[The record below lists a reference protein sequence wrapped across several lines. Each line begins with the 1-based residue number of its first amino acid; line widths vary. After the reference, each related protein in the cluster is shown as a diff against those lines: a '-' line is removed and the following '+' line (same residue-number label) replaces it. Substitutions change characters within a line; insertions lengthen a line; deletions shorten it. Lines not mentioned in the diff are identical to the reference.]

1 MIDKWLIIYGCVF
14 AGSLI
19 LTLIMTPLFRSL
31 AHRTGFLDC
40 PANNHKGHAKATALL
55 GGAAMF
61 TSWLICI
68 LLGVILVTCRIL
80 PGFFADTLPM
90 HLDGF
95 HFALVKQ
102 LSFIILGALLAVV
115 LGLIDDKYALKAK
128 WKFLG
133 QFIVALIAVVCG
145 GLRINFFV
153 DSQIFSICVTIFWIM
168 LMMNSINFFDNM
180 DGLAAGTIAIA
191 MGFFT
196 IIAALNNEY
205 FFAIFTALNLG
216 VCCGFWFYNANP
228 ASIFMGDS
236 GSHFI
241 GYLAAVAAAGV
252 TYFDQKFSLSRF
264 PVFIPLLILALPL
277 FDTMMV
283 VLIRTVNKKPFWIGD
298 HNHIS
303 HRFVRMGLSRKTA
316 VNLVHLSALTIG
328 AGALPV
334 YWGDFRTAAIVLF
347 QACLLLGMITI
358 LQFRL
363 EERKDAVEKIEKDK

>member
-1 MIDKWLIIYGCVF
+1 MIDKWLLIYVIVF
-14 AGSLI
+14 TGGLCLAL
-19 LTLIMTPLFRSL
+19 LFTPLFRSL
-31 AHRTGFLDC
+31 AHKTGFLDR
-40 PANNHKGHAKATALL
+40 PADNHKGHARATALL

-61 TSWLICI
+61 TAWITAI
-68 LLGVILVTCRIL
+68 LCGVILVLTHAL
-80 PGFFADTLPM
+80 PGYFAETLPL
-90 HLDGF
+90 HLVGF
-95 HFALVKQ
+95 QLALVKQ
-102 LSFIILGALLAVV
+102 LSFVILGALLAVV
-115 LGLIDDKYALKAK
+115 LGLIDDKWALKAK

-133 QFIVALIAVVCG
+133 QFIIALIPVLCG

-196 IIAALNNEY
+196 VIAALNNEY
-205 FFAIFTALNLG
+205 FFAVFTALNFG

-228 ASIFMGDS
+228 ASVFMGDS

-252 TYFDQKFSLSRF
+252 TYFDKSFSLSRF
-264 PVFIPLLILALPL
+264 PVLIPLLILALPL

-316 VNLVHLSALTIG
+316 VFLVHLLALTIG
-328 AGALPV
+328 LGALPV
-334 YWGDFRTAAIVLF
+334 YWGDFKTAAVVLL
-347 QACLLLGMITI
+347 QAFLLLGIITI

-363 EERKDAVEKIEKDK
+363 EERKDAVEKVEKE